1 MMISVVLY
9 PPFSHMAGLKKLS
22 LPYVKGMTVKNVF
35 ENITDQYPDLGV
47 YFKPFESSRNVLVTI
62 KGKMVLRE
70 SEIAEN
76 DEITLLSI
84 SGGG

>member
-1 MMISVVLY
+1 MISVVLY
-9 PPFSHMAGLKKLS
+9 PPFSHITGLKKLS
-22 LPYVKGMTVKNVF
+22 LPYMKGMTVKNVL
-35 ENITDQYPDLGV
+35 ENIADQYPDLGT
-47 YFKPFESSRNVLVTI
+47 YFKQSESKRNVLVTI
-62 KGKMVLRE
+62 KAKMVLLE

>member
-1 MMISVVLY
+1 MISVVLY
-9 PPFSHMAGLKKLS
+9 PPFSHTAGIKKLS
-22 LPYVKGMTVKNVF
+22 LSYIKGMTIKNVL
-35 ENITDQYPDLGV
+35 ENIAYQYPDLGA
-47 YFKPFESSRNVLVTI
+47 YFKPSESRRNVLVTI
-62 KGKMVLRE
+62 KSKIVLWE